1 MTTEREATTQAA
13 LHYSQ
18 GWFDGTQIEEP
29 VHDL

>member
-1 MTTEREATTQAA
+1 VTTEREEITQAA

-18 GWFDGTQIEEP
+18 TWFDGTQIEEP

>member
-1 MTTEREATTQAA
+1 MTSEREAITRSA